1 MKAAQATACSVSWR
15 AAGLRA
21 AVLAS
26 PDAGTLAVNRTFGID
41 GAGHETLFLHAHL
54 DRALP
59 AVRAPALGR

>member
-1 MKAAQATACSVSWR
+1 VSWR